1 MAKTNAQKAFELTR
15 FAAELVAQRHRR
27 ERPEATEDDVDEVVA
42 AWYSYATPGAGWRRR
57 GRFTQLVARQ

>member
-1 MAKTNAQKAFELTR
+1 MAKTNAQKVFELTR

-42 AWYSYATPGAGWRRR
+42 AWYSSRPQAPDGDGEGVSRSWSL
-57 GRFTQLVARQ
+57 GE